1 MGLDQNLYLCKKKS
15 KNGVKEDNEALDKYF
30 RKNHCLHYAIT
41 EICNEKKST
50 NVEYIWISKEQWK
63 QIRKAMKAT
72 KKNIEKMLEQTEKDL
87 EWVKY
92 DLKCFGEA
100 ATEIEKNEFFETGE
114 LCYYSWW

>member
-15 KNGVKEDNEALDKYF
+15 KNGVKEDNKILDKYF
-30 RKNHCLHYAIT
+30 RKNHSLHFAIT

-63 QIRKAMKAT
+63 QICEIMKPT
-72 KKNIEKMLEQTEKDL
+72 EENIKKMLERTETDL
-87 EWVKY
+87 DWVKD
-92 DLKCFGEA
+92 DLKYFKKA
-100 ATEIEKNEFFETGE
+100 ATEIEKNKFFETGE